1 MSIQQTTDTAQAT
14 LQDFEDTSLVEL
26 IQQMDKPHTSGK
38 VLRAMYWG
46 AGMSLREIADRFD
59 VNHYVIHKQM
69 KRHGIE
75 TRSKQEGEELRKLR
89 DGSDMY
95 TNEQSGRFGRD
106 NSDTSKW
113 SFQD

>member
-1 MSIQQTTDTAQAT
+1 MSIRQTANTAQAT
-14 LQDFEDTSLVEL
+14 LRDFEDISLVEL
-26 IQQMDKPHTSGK
+26 IKQMDKPHTSGE

-69 KRHGIE
+69 KRHEIE

-89 DGSDMY
+89 DGDLY
-95 TNEQSGRFGRD
+95 YNEQSGTFGRD
-106 NSDTSKW
+106 SSDTSQR